1 LAGKYG
7 LNAEKFAAAV
17 EASGKK
23 DAEITLL
30 VNSAD
35 SLRVRVAREIAAM
48 LTAGGLKVKMS
59 ELSGNSYTRAVKN
72 REFDLYLGQTMLSPN
87 MDLSAFFHTNG
98 ALSYGGVDDLAAY
111 TLCLESL
118 ANYGN
123 YYSLYK
129 YVMENGLLCPV
140 LVRSYAVY
148 VTRGVITGL
157 QPARDNIFY
166 YTIGKKMDD
175 ALLKE

>member
-1 LAGKYG
+1 
-7 LNAEKFAAAV
+7 
-17 EASGKK
+17 
-23 DAEITLL
+23 L
-30 VNSAD
+30 VNSGD
-35 SLRVRVAREIAAM
+35 SLRVRVARSIADM
-48 LTAGGLKVKMS
+48 LTQGGLKVIMS
-59 ELSGNSYTRAVKN
+59 ELSGKDYEYALQTRQ
-72 REFDLYLGQTMLSPN
+72 FDLYLGQTMLSPN
-87 MDLSAFFHTNG
+87 MDLTAFFHTYG
-98 ALSYGGVDDLAAY
+98 ALSFGGTNDVTAY